1 MEQLLDIL
9 LVRLCNKGLV
19 PIDVPRVIIDVMH
32 IIGDGGSFTTNL
44 VNQQLARLGW
54 QGQVVDDVTF
64 ELIVILLENQGTHRV
79 ARHSLH

>member
-9 LVRLCNKGLV
+9 LVRLCSKGLV

-32 IIGDGGSFTTNL
+32 IIGDGGSFTANL
-44 VNQQLARLGW
+44 VNQQLERLGW